1 MRVYVY
7 TIPFMCFLS
16 IGWDQNYSMGS
27 CANIND
33 VLSSLL
39 PFCARTSITSVS
51 LKKRSN
57 FRNHHDILGLSRVP
71 ACTMEKTQSVYCNRL
86 IQHTIIGCPVQERFK
101 ETDAFKRALNNRKN
115 ETIFFGIFFFPRARD
130 QS

>member
-1 MRVYVY
+1 VCACVCLYHS
-7 TIPFMCFLS
+7 FMCFLS

-57 FRNHHDILGLSRVP
+57 FRNHHDILGLPRVRWKKRK
-71 ACTMEKTQSVYCNRL
+71 ACIV
-86 IQHTIIGCPVQERFK
+86 I
-101 ETDAFKRALNNRKN
+101 D
-115 ETIFFGIFFFPRARD
+115 
-130 QS
+130 